1 MPDAAAAVVDT
12 VPARP
17 PRPSLSLPMPSRV
30 GRFEVEHLLGR
41 GGQSAVF
48 LARDPMLDRL
58 VAIKTLPYSS
68 PAQCA
73 ALLAEARLTGKLKHP
88 HIVPVFDA
96 GEHEGYPYIVFEYVE
111 GETLAALLRREGALP
126 AERAVKIMAAV
137 LDALA
142 HAHAA
147 GIIHRDLKPANIL
160 VADDYP
166 RVMDF
171 GIALA
176 IGEIPS
182 GHHELAGTPA
192 YMAPEYVR
200 DGVVSARNDLFAA
213 GLILAELLTGSRI
226 VAGDSGYQALH
237 ALATRPVELPPPA
250 THPFEPAL
258 RPFLERSIAA
268 EPAARFATAIAMRDA
283 LIEARARSA
292 LPAAAVPEAA
302 AGGTAAAAIDFLLRR
317 MRSKKDFPA
326 LSASIDAVNRALKA
340 ETENVSRLSNTIL
353 QDFALT
359 NRLLRLVNSTA
370 YRTAGS
376 GNISTVTRAVQIL
389 GYNQVRS
396 LAVTLMVFEHL
407 QNRGQAQNLQNEFA
421 ITLLSAVM
429 ARGMAGKAGV
439 RDAEEAF
446 VCAMFHQ
453 LGRMLCIFYFPE
465 EWDEIR
471 RMTVEERLP
480 LDVATR
486 RVLGASFAEIGTGTA
501 RLWGFPDRLV
511 HSMRPLDE
519 APRRK
524 AAGPEEAL
532 RIVASCTS
540 DLARTLAETPRAD
553 WPAAMDGVAHRYRQ
567 ALPVDRDAV
576 TTLVTRAIDDMQ
588 AFAAATQLNLSRSAF
603 AKSVNEWVRDPG
615 HDRDDA
621 SGPTVSVT
629 DLVAMPRGDSAPAPG
644 SGGDAQAV
652 LSSGIQDLSNALV
665 DGLALNEVLRV
676 ALETIYRGLG
686 FRRVLLAV
694 RDPKA
699 GLITGRFGF
708 GDEVQETA
716 RRFRFPVAFQPDVFH
731 AALDKNADILIS
743 DVDDDTIA
751 ARIPSWYRESIGAR
765 SFLLLP
771 LVIHGKPFGLIYAD
785 APQPGSIVV
794 SPNDLKLLRT
804 LRNQTLLAIK
814 QAM

>member
-1 MPDAAAAVVDT
+1 M
-12 VPARP
+12 
-17 PRPSLSLPMPSRV
+17 PMPVRI
-30 GRFEVEHLLGR
+30 GRFEVERLLGR

-73 ALLAEARLTGKLKHP
+73 ALLCEARLTGKLKHP

-96 GEHEGYPYIVFEYVE
+96 GEHDGYPYIVFEYVE
-111 GETLAALLRREGALP
+111 GETLAALLRREGAIP
-126 AERAVKIMAAV
+126 ADRAVKIMAAV

-176 IGEIPS
+176 IGDIAS
-182 GHHELAGTPA
+182 GYHDLAGTPA

-200 DGVVSARNDLFAA
+200 DGRVNAQNDLFAA
-213 GLILAELLTGSRI
+213 GLILAELLTGTRI
-226 VAGDSGYQALH
+226 VAGDSGLQALH
-237 ALATRPVELPPPA
+237 ALASRPVELPPPT

-268 EPAARFATAIAMRDA
+268 EPAARFANATAMRDA
-283 LIEARARSA
+283 LLEERARAAR
-292 LPAAAVPEAA
+292 PDAATPEAG

-317 MRSKKDFPA
+317 MRTKRDFPA

-370 YRTAGS
+370 YRAAGS

-407 QNRGQAQNLQNEFA
+407 QNRGQAQSLQNEFA
-421 ITLLSAVM
+421 VTLLSGVM
-429 ARGMAGKAGV
+429 ARSLAGKSGV

-446 VCAMFHQ
+446 VCAMFHE

-471 RMTVEERLP
+471 RMTAEEKLP
-480 LDVATR
+480 LELAAR
-486 RVLGASFAEIGTGTA
+486 RVLGAGFSDLGSGTA

-519 APRRK
+519 EPRRK
-524 AAGPEEAL
+524 AAGAEKAL

-540 DLARTLAETPRAD
+540 SLARTLAETPRAD
-553 WPAAMDGVAHRYRQ
+553 WPAAIANVAHRYRN
-567 ALPVDRDAV
+567 ALPVEGDALS
-576 TTLVTRAIDDMQ
+576 TLVSRAIDDMQ
-588 AFAAATQLNLSRSAF
+588 EFAAAAQLNLSRSSF
-603 AKSVNEWVRDPG
+603 AKSLNEWMRDPG
-615 HDRDDA
+615 NA
-621 SGPTVSVT
+621 QAAGSAPTVSVI
-629 DLVAMPRGDSAPAPG
+629 DLVAMPRGDSAPA
-644 SGGDAQAV
+644 SDAGDGQAV

-665 DGLALNEVLRV
+665 DGVPLNEVLRI

-699 GLITGRFGF
+699 GMITGRFGF
-708 GDEVQETA
+708 GEEVQETA
-716 RRFRFPVAFQPDVFH
+716 RRFRFPVAFQADVFH

-743 DVDDDTIA
+743 DVDDPAIA
-751 ARIPSWYRESIGAR
+751 ARIPPWYREAIGAR
-765 SFLLLP
+765 NFLLLP
-771 LVIHGKPFGLIYAD
+771 LVINGKPFGIIYAD
-785 APQPGSIVV
+785 ASQAGSITI
-794 SPNDLKLLRT
+794 SPNGLKLLRT

-814 QAM
+814 HAM